1 MRIAFAADHAGFA
14 LKDRLRERAAE
25 LGHDVLDLGTNGIAS
40 VDYPDFGAACG
51 RVVARGEA
59 DRGVVVC
66 GTGLGVAMAAGKVP
80 GVRAATCH
88 DHFTAEMARR
98 HNDANV
104 LAIGARV
111 LGEGVAKDV
120 LETFLATPFDG
131 GRHVGR
137 VGKIDALD
145 APGPGGEGKAC
156 R

>member
-14 LKDRLRERAAE
+14 LKDKLREWAAE
-25 LGHDVLDLGTNGIAS
+25 LGHDVVDLGTNGTAS

-51 RVVARGEA
+51 RAVAAGEA

-104 LAIGARV
+104 LAVGGRV
-111 LGEGVAKDV
+111 LGDGVARD
-120 LETFLATPFDG
+120 
-131 GRHVGR
+131 
-137 VGKIDALD
+137 
-145 APGPGGEGKAC
+145 
-156 R
+156 